1 MATLDLSQDVVS
13 LTEALCNI
21 ESVSLHEQALADAIE
36 AALSQLAHLD
46 VVRDGNTLVARTS
59 LGRAERIILAG
70 HIDTVPLTDGPAK
83 LPVRRDCGMLW
94 GRGTTD
100 MKAGVAV
107 QLKLAYELSEPNRD
121 ITFVFYEAE
130 EIEDQYNGLGRIAK
144 HRPELLEG
152 AAFAVLL
159 EPTNGG
165 IEGGCKGTLRVHVR
179 TSGVAAHSGRPWMG
193 ENAIHKAAGILA
205 RLQAYEPQTVTVD
218 GLNYHE
224 GLNAV
229 GISGGIAGNVIPD
242 ECTVTI
248 NYRFAPDKSADEAL
262 AWVREYFDGYQ
273 IDCDDLCDG
282 ARPGLDRPA
291 AGAFVEALGLPVVAK
306 EGWTDVARFSA
317 VNVPAVNFGPGDP
330 SVAHMDDERCP
341 IEQITASLEALKGW
355 LS

>member
-1 MATLDLSQDVVS
+1 MPTLDLSQDVVD

-21 ESVSLHEQALADAIE
+21 ESVSRQERQIADAVE
-36 AALSQLAHLD
+36 AELRALDHLQ
-46 VVRDGNTLVARTS
+46 VVRDGNTLVARTNR
-59 LGRAERIILAG
+59 GRAERVILAG
-70 HIDTVPLTDGPAK
+70 HLDTVPVTENPRN
-83 LPVRRDCGMLW
+83 LPVKRADGKLW

-107 QLKLAYELSEPNRD
+107 QLKLAYELIEPNRD

-130 EIEDQYNGLGRIAK
+130 EIEDQYNGLGRIARE
-144 HRPELLEG
+144 RPELLEG

-165 IEGGCKGTLRVHVR
+165 IEGGCKGTLRLRVS

-193 ENAIHKAAGILA
+193 ENAIHKAAEILT

-218 GLNYHE
+218 GLEYHE

-229 GISGGIAGNVIPD
+229 GITGGIAGNVIPD
-242 ECTVTI
+242 ACTVTV
-248 NYRFAPDKSADEAL
+248 NYRFAPDKSAQEAL
-262 AWVREYFDGYQ
+262 AWVRSYFDGFTVE
-273 IDCDDLCDG
+273 CDDLCDG

-291 AGAFVEALGLPVVAK
+291 AQAFVTALGLPVVAK

-317 VNVPAVNFGPGDP
+317 VNVPAVNFGPGVP
-330 SVAHMDDERCP
+330 TVAHMEDEHCP
-341 IEQITASLEALKGW
+341 IEQIPAALAALKGW
-355 LS
+355 LA